1 MKSVSGIINTTVV
14 WILEHTHYLYQQT
27 EQQSQR
33 RSAQLQLLMKI
44 MLCGIRCIYQVCYL
58 GKLDGKD
65 LLVLEVHEEAVH
77 QQLVV
82 DVPCS

>member
-1 MKSVSGIINTTVV
+1 M
-14 WILEHTHYLYQQT
+14 
-27 EQQSQR
+27 
-33 RSAQLQLLMKI
+33 
-44 MLCGIRCIYQVCYL
+44 CYL

-82 DVPCS
+82 DVPGSCRHRAILHHSAAQLGGAQVTVPPAL